1 MLSVSHLSRCCKV
14 VGVTERNR
22 TSAGVWVSE
31 GVAALAFQQPE
42 GFYPVSCLKK
52 SEKEKR
58 RDQRWSLDKKF
69 CSCPKLLFTS
79 YKLAL
84 LS

>member
-42 GFYPVSCLKK
+42 GFYPVSCLKEIRER
-52 SEKEKR
+52 EKM
-58 RDQRWSLDKKF
+58 
-69 CSCPKLLFTS
+69 
-79 YKLAL
+79 
-84 LS
+84 